1 MTKVMLCGHGGSG
14 KSTVTA
20 MMARYLA
27 ANGQKVLVMDADTS
41 SRALSSLVGL
51 RRPER
56 SLSDELGGPEA
67 LTRKLGAYL
76 APCGEQHCRIHV
88 DELPAACTS
97 RRDCLALLEVGKA
110 WPGGDDAGHIL
121 EELGRNLLSRL
132 DDRNWWVLVDN
143 EAGVNL
149 YGSSH
154 RCTDAF
160 LFVSDGSLES
170 LESAAFATRLF
181 LEVEKPLL
189 TLLNRVEPDSVD
201 EIGLRAKRLGVSI
214 DGIIPPE
221 PGVPEAVA
229 EGRPVPL
236 KGAAATVIGQVLSR
250 LESVLNP
257 SGRVQV
263 RRRF

>member
-1 MTKVMLCGHGGSG
+1 MLCGQVGSG
-14 KSTVTA
+14 KSTFTA

-27 ANGQKVLVMDADTS
+27 ANGQNVLVMDADTS
-41 SRALSSLVGL
+41 SRALSGLVGL

-56 SLSDELGGPEA
+56 SLADELGGPEA
-67 LTRKLGAYL
+67 LTRKLGAYIS
-76 APCGEQHCRIHV
+76 PCETRDCRIHV

-110 WPGGDDAGHIL
+110 WPGGEDAGHIL
-121 EELGRNLLSRL
+121 DELGRTVLSRL

-143 EAGVNL
+143 EAGMDR
-149 YGSSH
+149 YGSCH

-160 LFVSDGSLES
+160 LFVSDGSSGS

-189 TLLNRVEPDSVD
+189 TVLNRVEPDGVA
-201 EIGLRAKRLGVSI
+201 EATARARRLGVSI
-214 DGIIPPE
+214 DAVLPHE
-221 PGVPEAVA
+221 PSVRDAVA

-236 KGAAATVIGQVLSR
+236 KGEAGAVIGQVLSR
-250 LESVLNP
+250 LESALNP

-263 RRRF
+263 RRRFLG

>member
-1 MTKVMLCGHGGSG
+1 MLCGRGGSG

-56 SLSDELGGPEA
+56 SLADELGGPEA

-76 APCGEQHCRIHV
+76 APSGEKGGRIHV
-88 DELPAACTS
+88 DELPASCTS

-110 WPGGDDAGHIL
+110 WPGGDDAGQIL
-121 EELGRNLLSRL
+121 EELGRNVLSRL

-189 TLLNRVEPDSVD
+189 TLLNRVEPGSAE
-201 EIGLRAKRLGVSI
+201 EIGRRAKRLGVSI
-214 DGIIPPE
+214 DAVIPPQ
-221 PGVPEAVA
+221 PCVLEAVA

-257 SGRVQV
+257 SGKVQV